1 MGRLKRFEDY
11 RFVGTRD
18 TMKVYDCDDDAQL
31 KTLER
36 RLGRD
41 DLGRRDLLQ
50 SFAPDTIAEAANR
63 GFHQLD

>member
-18 TMKVYDCDDDAQL
+18 TMKVYDCDHDAQL
-31 KTLER
+31 KRLER
-36 RLGRD
+36 RVERD
-41 DLGRRDLLQ
+41 GLGRRDLLQ

-63 GFHQLD
+63 GFRQLD